1 MSKIQLKDSDDFE
14 FGDETIGSPSS
25 MPQWFPVS
33 DHLNGGGCGYGNA
46 DVTSLNYMPKVSDEN
61 NSTVALENKL
71 QDLFDNASKK
81 IQDGGKKRGRT
92 AKKTINVME
101 SSLEQKK
108 KKSKKSSKKR
118 SSKKLKRK
126 VSKKS
131 SKKISKKS
139 SKKSSKKRSR
149 KTSKKSS
156 KKMERGKRK
165 KCSKKSSKKGSKKSS
180 KKSSKKRSRKTSKK
194 SSKKIEGGKKK
205 SSKKMNREEGDAPVE
220 KKKRKPNPA
229 FAAASAAFRQ
239 LLDYVLKKVS
249 VSRKEAMKIAGKVNK
264 SVKEKFPTLSPDE
277 RAKKAMELFD
287 KNQDLYK

>member
-1 MSKIQLKDSDDFE
+1 
-14 FGDETIGSPSS
+14 
-25 MPQWFPVS
+25 
-33 DHLNGGGCGYGNA
+33 
-46 DVTSLNYMPKVSDEN
+46 
-61 NSTVALENKL
+61 
-71 QDLFDNASKK
+71 
-81 IQDGGKKRGRT
+81 
-92 AKKTINVME
+92 
-101 SSLEQKK
+101 
-108 KKSKKSSKKR
+108 
-118 SSKKLKRK
+118 
-126 VSKKS
+126 
-131 SKKISKKS
+131 
-139 SKKSSKKRSR
+139 
-149 KTSKKSS
+149 
-156 KKMERGKRK
+156 MERGKRK
-165 KCSKKSSKKGSKKSS
+165 KCSKKSSKKGSKKSSKKGSKKSS